1 MLFVSGIDTDAGK
14 SYATGWIA
22 RQMMES
28 GLKVA
33 TLKLVQTG
41 NEGSSEDIVVHRRI
55 MGTNLPEDK
64 ELITAPEIF
73 SYPASPHLATRIDGR
88 EIDFDKIDRCAE
100 LLAERYDIVL
110 IEGAGGLM
118 VPLTEEMLTIEYPEV
133 RNIGVILVTN
143 GRLGSINH
151 TILSLE
157 ALKSRKMRVD
167 TVAYNHHF
175 DNDLV
180 IATDTREFIGHH
192 VRRYFPDTRIVDI
205 PSL

>member
-22 RQMMES
+22 RQMMEG

-41 NEGSSEDIVVHRRI
+41 NEGNSEDIAVHRRI
-55 MGTNLPEDK
+55 MGTDLPEDG

-73 SYPASPHLATRIDGR
+73 SYPASPHLATRIDRR

-100 LLAERYDIVL
+100 LLAERYDTVL

-118 VPLTEEMLTIEYPEV
+118 VPLTEEILTIEYPEK
-133 RNIGVILVTN
+133 RNIGIILVTN

-157 ALKSRKMRVD
+157 ALKNRGMRVD

-175 DNDLV
+175 DNDPV
-180 IATDTREFIGHH
+180 IAPDTREFIARYVG
-192 VRRYFPDTRIVDI
+192 RYFPDTRIVDI